1 MGRRQEEI
9 PIRQNVKFVQ
19 KSNGKRNETRYIMQM
34 IPLHKGECFE
44 FVK

>member
-19 KSNGKRNETRYIMQM
+19 KWKNGKRKQDI
-34 IPLHKGECFE
+34 
-44 FVK
+44 